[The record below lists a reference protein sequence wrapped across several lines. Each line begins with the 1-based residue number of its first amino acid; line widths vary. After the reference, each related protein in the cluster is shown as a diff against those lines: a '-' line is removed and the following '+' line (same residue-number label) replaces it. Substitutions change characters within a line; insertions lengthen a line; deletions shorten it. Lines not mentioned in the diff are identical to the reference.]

1 MKLVTPQERQRRVK
15 ARRLV
20 ERPPANEPLFDPVVF
35 LDSPEVAEI
44 RRLMDVGATTQ
55 GEYRTLVNSYWIGAL
70 NPRFLEQLR
79 GVGGLKEMVIKQV
92 KDVFDV
98 QQLHPRPT
106 INVVADLE
114 HLSVLFPVERQK
126 FLQYSGEDLLAQMFQ
141 EKPTHPFDRV
151 VLAFSLIRIWPQQRE
166 RILHTVLLPEDF
178 TPRAALQLVEGEDF
192 YEKKDFLTFFLLLF
206 PSSRSALQPYI
217 DSKQKQFKVEAERSR
232 LTDWGP
238 QLYLWQMHCL
248 AVLGA
253 SQAYLDEEGR
263 EHLEFQTPLNT
274 ATSELPD
281 RQAI

>member
-1 MKLVTPQERQRRVK
+1 MKLVTPHERPPRIQ
-15 ARRLV
+15 ARRLI
-20 ERPPANEPLFDPVVF
+20 ERPPANEPLFDPVAF
-35 LDSPEVAEI
+35 LGSPEVAEV
-44 RRLMDVGATTQ
+44 RRLMDVGATAQ
-55 GEYRTLVNSYWIGAL
+55 GECRTLVNSYWIGTL
-70 NPRFLEQLR
+70 DPRFLEQLR
-79 GVGGLKEMVIKQV
+79 KVGGFKEMVIKQV
-92 KDVFDV
+92 KDIFDV

-106 INVVADLE
+106 INVAADLE
-114 HLSVLFPVERQK
+114 HLSVLFPEEREN
-126 FLQYSGEDLLAQMFQ
+126 FPQYSGEDLLAQMLQ
-141 EKPTHPFDRV
+141 EKLTHPFERV

-178 TPRAALQLVEGEDF
+178 PPQAALWLVEREDF

-217 DSKQKQFKVEAERSR
+217 DSKQKQFKVEAERFR